1 MSKSLLK
8 AAGILVG
15 GYLTVLGSCR
25 MILDL
30 TDELEFREDC
40 VKKIE
45 LEGLTDYFVF
55 QHCEDGDS
63 RLTYSRDNPYTKT
76 YTLIDINND
85 NLPDILQVEDK
96 EYFRDRN
103 PRVFEYA
110 DKRWRRY
117 CDSIDCEK
125 IVNDWLRWKR
135 AAKKV

>member
-1 MSKSLLK
+1 MTKSVLK

-25 MILDL
+25 MILDW
-30 TDELEFREDC
+30 TDELKLNENC
-40 VKKIE
+40 VQKIE
-45 LEGLTDYFVF
+45 LEDLMDYIVF
-55 QHCEDGDS
+55 QHCEEGDS
-63 RLTYSRDNPYTKT
+63 QLTYWRDRPYTKS
-76 YTLIDINND
+76 YTLIDTNSD

-117 CDSIDCEK
+117 CDSINCEK